1 MPNPTYHT
9 DGRMPSQHPIQAL
22 PEGCRLQEY
31 VIDRPLSAG
40 GFSVVYLAHDESGAQ
55 YAIKEYLP
63 CSLVGRNADFTLQ
76 VQAPVTINMSTFRLG
91 LKSFFEEG
99 RALAKIVHPN
109 VVRVVNFFR
118 ANETVYM
125 VMKYEEGRSLQE
137 YIRTHLEDG
146 GKANPIRESAIRRIF
161 VDLLNGLREV
171 HTHKLLHLDIKP
183 SNIYIRHDKTPLL
196 IDFGAAR
203 CALTQEHAG
212 LTPMYTPGFAA
223 PEQYG
228 GDVPLG
234 PWTDIYAV
242 GASIFACL
250 SGYAPQAANLRI
262 EEDQQA
268 AAKKIWHGKYSDE
281 LLDIVDWCLRLNHLE
296 RPQSVF
302 ALQKALRAPVIQPD
316 RPKGLIGGMKA
327 AFRRVT
333 QR

>member
-1 MPNPTYHT
+1 
-9 DGRMPSQHPIQAL
+9 MPSQHPSQAL
-22 PEGCRLQEY
+22 PEGYRLQEY
-31 VIDRPLSAG
+31 LIDRPLSAG
-40 GFSVVYLAHDESGAQ
+40 GFSVVYLGHDEAGNQ
-55 YAIKEYLP
+55 FAIKEYLP
-63 CSLVGRNADFTLQ
+63 SSLVARTPDFALQ
-76 VQAPVTINMSTFRLG
+76 VQGPLTINQSAFRHG

-99 RALAKIVHPN
+99 RALAKIIHPN

-125 VMKYEEGRSLQE
+125 VMKYEQGRSLQE
-137 YIRTHLEDG
+137 YIQSHLENG
-146 GKANPIRESAIRRIF
+146 GKANPIRESAIRHIF
-161 VDLLNGLREV
+161 IELLNGLREV

-242 GASIFACL
+242 GAAIFACMA
-250 SGYAPQAANLRI
+250 GYAPQAANLRM
-262 EEDQQA
+262 EEDHQA

-302 ALQKALRAPVIQPD
+302 ALQKALSAPVSQPA
-316 RPKGLIGGMKA
+316 RSKGLIGGMKA
-327 AFRRVT
+327 AFRKVT